1 MSLAERVR
9 AGDIQ
14 AAARLI
20 TLLEDNAPE
29 ALTEIDALYL
39 RTGKA
44 YIIGITGAPGTGK
57 STLTD
62 NLINHFREQDKSIGV
77 VAIDPTSA
85 LTGGAILG
93 DRIRMQRHGA
103 DDKVFIRSLATRG
116 WSGGLARVV
125 LGAVH
130 VMDAM
135 GKDII
140 IIETVGSGQV
150 ELDIFRAADTTLLVL
165 NPGSGD
171 DIQMMKAGILEVV
184 DIFVVN
190 KADKEGAD
198 LLKADIDSMLSMAD
212 NRPDNW
218 LPPVVLTEAI
228 NDKGTGELAEAITG
242 HQEHLVSSGG
252 MENRRRE
259 RARLDILENLEGVF
273 KDFVNEI
280 QESEL
285 LSQQVDDLQQGKN
298 VPRRAAEQ
306 LIWLLSKYIDRRES
320 RNKNGL

>member
-1 MSLAERVR
+1 MSLAERVLD
-9 AGDIQ
+9 GDIQ

-20 TLLEDNAPE
+20 TLLEDKAPE
-29 ALTEIDALYL
+29 ALAEIDVLYPH
-39 RTGKA
+39 TGKA
-44 YIIGITGAPGTGK
+44 NIIGITGAPGTGK

-62 NLINHFREQDKSIGV
+62 NLIGYFRGQDKNIGV
-77 VAIDPTSA
+77 IAIDPTSA

-93 DRIRMQRHGA
+93 DRIRMQRHSA

-150 ELDIFRAADTTLLVL
+150 ELDIFRAADTTLVVL
-165 NPGSGD
+165 TPGGGD

-190 KADKEGAD
+190 KADKDGVD
-198 LLKADIDSMLSMAD
+198 LLKADIDSMLSLPN
-212 NRPDNW
+212 NRRDDW
-218 LPPVVLTEAI
+218 HPPVVLTEAI
-228 NDKGTGELAEAITG
+228 NDKGTDELAEAI
-242 HQEHLVSSGG
+242 HSHYDYLNSGKG
-252 MENRRRE
+252 LEDRRRE
-259 RARLDILENLEGVF
+259 RARLDIMENLEGFF
-273 KDFVNEI
+273 KDFVNSI
-280 QESEL
+280 QGSEL
-285 LSQQVDDLQQGKN
+285 LGRQVDDLLHGRSA
-298 VPRRAAEQ
+298 PRHAAEQ
-306 LIWLLSKYIDRRES
+306 LAGLLSEYIRKQES
-320 RNKNGL
+320 ETKDGL